1 MIDNLFLEKWE
12 FVIHIKRVV
21 YELKKK
27 RYVNVLVYDSWML
40 ILSYSTS
47 FIIKKYRYNLFFYWF
62 YIPVRWTP
70 AINKFPLTL
79 TSFIGVLFLLC
90 FCCFVYIP
98 ELSCL
103 LLLNT
108 EFKSPKPDLW
118 REKKKK
124 TSNFM

>member
-1 MIDNLFLEKWE
+1 MQTLL
-12 FVIHIKRVV
+12 
-21 YELKKK
+21 LL
-27 RYVNVLVYDSWML
+27 VLYTGKMNS
-40 ILSYSTS
+40 
-47 FIIKKYRYNLFFYWF
+47 
-62 YIPVRWTP
+62 
-70 AINKFPLTL
+70 INKFPLTL

-118 REKKKK
+118 REKEKKN
-124 TSNFM
+124 SNFM